1 MPRVSSVEWLLGYSQ
16 FNSGDTQYNIF
27 NPETKKILNSRN
39 VQWATPA
46 VRFDTDVSSRNN
58 LLEKNATVAQA
69 LKKLDRMEKWMEV
82 TGKGARRSLRLTPE
96 NSSLR
101 ESVVCVEEQPN
112 YMELLS
118 NPESFEIYY
127 AQLFYV
133 ACI

>member
-1 MPRVSSVEWLLGYSQ
+1 M
-16 FNSGDTQYNIF
+16 
-27 NPETKKILNSRN
+27 
-39 VQWATPA
+39 QWATPA

-69 LKKLDRMEKWMEV
+69 LKKLDGMEKWTEV
-82 TGKGARRSLRLTPE
+82 TGKVAPCSPCSTPE
-96 NSSLR
+96 KSSLR

-127 AQLFYV
+127 AYSTTLASDAGEPRTYKVALKHQDEPKEKSTNFTNGMSGKRSPGLF
-133 ACI
+133 

>member
-1 MPRVSSVEWLLGYSQ
+1 M
-16 FNSGDTQYNIF
+16 
-27 NPETKKILNSRN
+27 
-39 VQWATPA
+39 QWATPA

-127 AQLFYV
+127 A
-133 ACI
+133 